1 MMKKNVLLLL
11 LLVMFQL
18 TNAQNVGVGTA
29 VIDPSAK
36 LQVESTTSGLLP
48 PRMTTAQRNAIP
60 SPAEGLVIYNLTIH
74 CLEYWNSF
82 QWVSLCGPTSVCYQN
97 CDQIK
102 LANPAS
108 ADGVYTIDVDCNGPM
123 APMQCY
129 CDMTTDGGG
138 WTLVLNYLHQGG
150 MNPNNQVRT
159 IDLPLQGAT
168 ALGPNE
174 SGTAFWGHA
183 SNSLMTAIP
192 FASVRFY
199 AITSNHPRVIH
210 FKSSHAGTLAAFRT
224 GTGNCLGLGG
234 SFTALAGHTSLLPAT
249 QNGSLSNQGNYA
261 MCNHPF
267 FEGCTRHW
275 ITGVS
280 DCSGTVNSLPI
291 TGRRWEVDDMIRTC
305 CPGPAATDPHTWHRI
320 WVR

>member
-1 MMKKNVLLLL
+1 MNKSL
-11 LLVMFQL
+11 LLVVFSLLSMCAF
-18 TNAQNVGVGTA
+18 AQNVGVGTA

-36 LQVESTTSGLLP
+36 LQVESTVSGLLP
-48 PRMTTAQRNAIP
+48 PRMTTVQRNLIP

-129 CDMTTDGGG
+129 CDMTIDGGG

-150 MNPNNQVRT
+150 TNPNNQVRT
-159 IDLPLQGAT
+159 VDLPLQKTT

-174 SGTAFWGHA
+174 NETAF
-183 SNSLMTAIP
+183 
-192 FASVRFY
+192 
-199 AITSNHPRVIH
+199 
-210 FKSSHAGTLAAFRT
+210 
-224 GTGNCLGLGG
+224 
-234 SFTALAGHTSLLPAT
+234 
-249 QNGSLSNQGNYA
+249 
-261 MCNHPF
+261 
-267 FEGCTRHW
+267 
-275 ITGVS
+275 
-280 DCSGTVNSLPI
+280 
-291 TGRRWEVDDMIRTC
+291 
-305 CPGPAATDPHTWHRI
+305 
-320 WVR
+320 

>member
-138 WTLVLNYLHQGG
+138 WTL
-150 MNPNNQVRT
+150 
-159 IDLPLQGAT
+159 GAQ
-168 ALGPNE
+168 L
-174 SGTAFWGHA
+174 
-183 SNSLMTAIP
+183 
-192 FASVRFY
+192 FAS
-199 AITSNHPRVIH
+199 
-210 FKSSHAGTLAAFRT
+210 G
-224 GTGNCLGLGG
+224 
-234 SFTALAGHTSLLPAT
+234 
-249 QNGSLSNQGNYA
+249 
-261 MCNHPF
+261 
-267 FEGCTRHW
+267 RHE
-275 ITGVS
+275 S
-280 DCSGTVNSLPI
+280 QQSGA
-291 TGRRWEVDDMIRTC
+291 DD
-305 CPGPAATDPHTWHRI
+305 
-320 WVR
+320 